1 MPLATRRNRADNL
14 PAPRRKRT
22 QTMTPLFDHQ
32 GTTPGTPPSEL
43 VVDLPAPRRPVT
55 VGVLSLWLVGWGF
68 GIAFMAQQLSAPG
81 PFSIDRAFLL
91 AWMLL
96 WAGAGLGVIAY
107 LAWLTVGRECV
118 LIDGEHLLIRHGVW
132 RLSWAR
138 RWRLDSI
145 RRLRPFG
152 RGVPPVIALGLDVAG
167 RGASGVRFESG
178 DRVVRFARSLSESD
192 ARAVVDLLRA
202 RYRFDDGA
210 AGRESANP
218 HSHSAA

>member
-1 MPLATRRNRADNL
+1 MFEHDTPSSAT
-14 PAPRRKRT
+14 AP
-22 QTMTPLFDHQ
+22 
-32 GTTPGTPPSEL
+32 GEL
-43 VVDLPAPRRPVT
+43 VVDLPSPRRPVT

-68 GIAFMAQQLSAPG
+68 GIAFMAQQLSSPG
-81 PFSIDRAFLL
+81 PFTIDRAFLL
-91 AWMLL
+91 AWLLL
-96 WAGAGLGVIAY
+96 WAGAGLGVMVY
-107 LAWLTVGRECV
+107 LAWLTVGRERV
-118 LIDGEHLLIRHGVW
+118 LIAADHLVIRRGVW
-132 RLSWAR
+132 GLWWVR

-178 DRVVRFARSLSESD
+178 DRVVRFARSLGESD

-202 RYRFDDGA
+202 RYRFEDGA
-210 AGRESANP
+210 AGRESADP